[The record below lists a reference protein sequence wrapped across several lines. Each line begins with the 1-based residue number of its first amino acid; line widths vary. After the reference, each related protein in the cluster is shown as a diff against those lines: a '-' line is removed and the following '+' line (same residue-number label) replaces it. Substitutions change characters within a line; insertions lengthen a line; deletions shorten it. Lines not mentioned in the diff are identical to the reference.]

1 MLRDEQTMFDRE
13 LTFDEVFRHKECS
26 RLMEWLR
33 ELLEQDVMLIGRK
46 GESILF
52 PPNSESLK
60 ELPHPA
66 ERTLP
71 EKTMHYHGATGVSS
85 LGIPISYEAET
96 FALLI
101 VSDRLLEDNQ
111 PGKKIGLAARIIE
124 WYITQIH
131 QKRMISELHDHTEEI
146 NYQELLAKHKRVVE
160 SEQKYRKLSETLE
173 QRVEERKRE
182 LEKAHQR
189 LLQQDKMASIGQL
202 AAGVAHE
209 INNPAGFIRSNLDTL
224 ASYQEDLVE
233 ALKIAQKLLEEHNVP
248 DRDLF
253 MEKCKE
259 CDLDFILNDLP
270 VLVKQSLEGTERI
283 TKIVKGLS
291 RFSHVDEEVTEDLDI
306 NELLE
311 STVDLLSN
319 EIKHKAEL
327 VKVFGDI
334 PVIKGNP
341 NQLSQVFVNLI
352 VNALQAMTQKG
363 ILTIATISDSAG
375 IEIEIS
381 DTGVGIGPENLSN
394 IFNPFF
400 TTKPVGQGTGLGLS
414 ISYEIIKAHG
424 GDIRVESKP
433 WEGTTFHIT
442 LPIKNEER
450 EKRDES
456 ETI

>member
-46 GESILF
+46 GESISF
-52 PPNSESLK
+52 PPDSENLK
-60 ELPHPA
+60 ELPQSVKGI
-66 ERTLP
+66 LP
-71 EKTMHYHGATGVSS
+71 EKTMRYRGAKGISS
-85 LGIPISYEAET
+85 LGIPISYEGET

-101 VSDRLLEDNQ
+101 VSDQLLEDNQ
-111 PGKKIGLAARIIE
+111 PGKKINLAAKIIE

-131 QKRMISELHDHTEEI
+131 QKRMISELHDHTEKTS
-146 NYQELLAKHKRVVE
+146 YQELLDEHKRVVE

-182 LEKAHQR
+182 LEKAHQQ

-209 INNPAGFIRSNLDTL
+209 INNPAGFIRSNLTTL
-224 ASYQEDLVE
+224 ASYQENLVE
-233 ALKIAQKLLEEHNVP
+233 ILKIAQKLLGEHDVP
-248 DRDLF
+248 NRDIF

-270 VLVKQSLEGTERI
+270 VLVKQSLSGTERI

-381 DTGVGIGPENLSN
+381 DTGVGIAPENLSN